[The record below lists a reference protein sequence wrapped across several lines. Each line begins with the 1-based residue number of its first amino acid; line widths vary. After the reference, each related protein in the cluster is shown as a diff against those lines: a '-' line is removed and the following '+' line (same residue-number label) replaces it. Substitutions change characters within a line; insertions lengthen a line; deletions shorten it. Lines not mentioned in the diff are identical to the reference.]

1 MATEIRFPVV
11 LDDSQ
16 AAKDLDKLVNRMD
29 KLKESIAKNE
39 SARAPIVEQLKE
51 AQDAAVEAYN
61 RVEQLKAAL
70 ATSESRAQMAPFV
83 ENVFKVEKALTPLI
97 SRVERLKKEI
107 EATDDT
113 AKKADL
119 AKQLENEEAGIKAAV
134 GVIKNLRAELKQ
146 KEIAAGLTPESDIG
160 TYLLEEQ
167 KQARIKAELAEQE
180 KIMQAKEQDAQK
192 LEAAD
197 TAILEKLAEQ
207 TAELEKAQ
215 THAGELT
222 KQIADA
228 TKGKDIKAAFAAA
241 SASLQSGTKNILKW
255 GAGITSVVILARRLR
270 TYIIEAVKSFAEND
284 PDTKASIDALS
295 NSLNTLKASWGAA
308 FAPVLNAVIPVLQ
321 TLISWLA
328 AAASAIAQ
336 FFAILSGKGTFKKA
350 VANTDKI
357 ASGMGGAADA
367 AKEARKQLMGIDELN
382 IMNDNNTGGGGGGG
396 GAGNAFEWVE
406 EAIDT
411 DSFIGRLA
419 LSFKDVFIDWDN
431 LTGEQIVEKII
442 AGLGGLA
449 GAVIGF
455 SIGGVPG
462 ALVGTLAGLTLGLVA
477 DAVLFDHDGQLSTQE
492 LMQSLLVVL
501 GYAAGGVIGF
511 SFGGV
516 KGAAIGAT
524 IGAALML
531 SLRNVTVE
539 ADAAWNAMGLL
550 EKISLVLAAIVGGVI
565 GFSVGGVAGA
575 ALGMAIGAEL
585 VIAIKNIQIQNDA
598 SAGGKDWV
606 YWFLHDICHLPS
618 DQEIVQWL
626 WDDGLVPAFGEVKT
640 LFTETLN
647 AFEPFADWFNYNVK
661 PWFDPVMWGALAAQS
676 ISELGT
682 SIAEIFNIDSIAQWF
697 NYNVKPW
704 FDPEI
709 WYMFGKN
716 SIDKLFEGLRQTWEN
731 VKAWWAKITLPE
743 FHIKKPTFRWL
754 GEFSLHPLS
763 VPYLDI
769 SWAAKGGIVDGATLV
784 GAGEAGKEAI
794 VPLERNT
801 QWIRNLALEL
811 SGMLFDEDAFTQ
823 IADKIALVPTA
834 LDRMTAQLATMTM
847 PALPAVAT
855 GSVVPPNA
863 AVTYTG
869 ITPELAEKLSNFLD
883 KFGKDGSSSPIEVY
897 PVVELDGVR
906 VSKQLHSYTKRE
918 TRMHGNALIE
928 VN

>member
-1 MATEIRFPVV
+1 MATELRFPVE
-11 LDDSQ
+11 LDDGQ
-16 AAKDLDKLVNRMD
+16 ASKELDKLVNKMS

-61 RVEQLKAAL
+61 RVEELKAAL
-70 ATSESRAQMAPFV
+70 AESEAKTSITG
-83 ENVFKVEKALTPLI
+83 N
-97 SRVERLKKEI
+97 
-107 EATDDT
+107 
-113 AKKADL
+113 AD
-119 AKQLENEEAGIKAAV
+119 
-134 GVIKNLRAELKQ
+134 
-146 KEIAAGLTPESDIG
+146 PG
-160 TYLLEEQ
+160 TYIAEIQ
-167 KQARIKAELAEQE
+167 RQAQIKAELAEQE
-180 KIMQAKEQDAQK
+180 KIMQAKEKEAQR
-192 LEAAD
+192 LEAQD
-197 TAILEKLAEQ
+197 SKILDVLAQQ
-207 TAELEKAQ
+207 TAELEQAQ
-215 THAGELT
+215 ERAGELT
-222 KQIADA
+222 KQITDA
-228 TKGKDIKAAFAAA
+228 TKGKNLKAIFESTQAAVNNGVKSLLKYGIGIRTLFALF
-241 SASLQSGTKNILKW
+241 SKLKDY
-255 GAGITSVVILARRLR
+255 TVD
-270 TYIIEAVKSFAEND
+270 AVKAYAEND
-284 PDTKASIDALS
+284 PETQAHI
-295 NSLNTLKASWGAA
+295 NSLKASLAGLQATWGAA

-367 AKEARKQLMGIDELN
+367 AKEARKQLMGIDELD
-382 IMNDNNTGGGGGGG
+382 IMNDNNAGSGGGGGG

-411 DSFIGRLA
+411 DSFIGQLA

-431 LTGEQIVEKII
+431 LTGEQIAEKII

-462 ALVGTLAGLTLGLVA
+462 AIIGTLAGLTLGLVA

-492 LMQSLLVVL
+492 LIQSLLVVL

-516 KGAAIGAT
+516 TGAAIGAT

-539 ADAAWNAMGLL
+539 ANAAWNAMGLL

-565 GFSVGGVAGA
+565 GFSVGGPAGA

-618 DQEIVQWL
+618 DQEIIQWL
-626 WDDGLVPAFGEVKT
+626 WDDGLVPAFNEIGV
-640 LFTETLN
+640 LFSQTVQDLS
-647 AFEPFADWFNYNVK
+647 D
-661 PWFDPVMWGALAAQS
+661 D
-676 ISELGT
+676 ID
-682 SIAEIFNIDSIAQWF
+682 EIVENLHS
-697 NYNVKPW
+697 
-704 FDPEI
+704 
-709 WYMFGKN
+709 
-716 SIDKLFEGLRQTWEN
+716 TWDDL
-731 VKAWWAKITLPE
+731 KKWWSSLTLPE
-743 FHIKKPTFRWL
+743 FHIKKPTLRWM

-769 SWAAKGGIVDGATLV
+769 TWAAKGGIVDGATLV

-823 IADKIALVPTA
+823 IADKISLVPTA
-834 LDRMTAQLATMTM
+834 LDRMTAQLASMTM

-883 KFGKDGSSSPIEVY
+883 RFGKDSGSSPIEVY

-918 TRMHGNALIE
+918 TRMHGKSLIE
-928 VN
+928 VD

>member
-16 AAKDLDKLVNRMD
+16 AAKDLMDLQRKIIRTRDALNKSSQTKLD
-29 KLKESIAKNE
+29 LGK
-39 SARAPIVEQLKE
+39 QLKE
-51 AQDAAVEAYN
+51 AEVNADATAAKVKALRNQLAEYRALVRNPGSDPLKNAMAVMGQKQ
-61 RVEQLKAAL
+61 VQEQL
-70 ATSESRAQMAPFV
+70 SEA
-83 ENVFKVEKALTPLI
+83 E
-97 SRVERLKKEI
+97 
-107 EATDDT
+107 
-113 AKKADL
+113 
-119 AKQLENEEAGIKAAV
+119 KQLESQTSTVADLKAKYDEVVSTIK
-134 GVIKNLRAELKQ
+134 Q
-146 KEIAAGLTPESDIG
+146 
-160 TYLLEEQ
+160 
-167 KQARIKAELAEQE
+167 
-180 KIMQAKEQDAQK
+180 
-192 LEAAD
+192 
-197 TAILEKLAEQ
+197 Q
-207 TAELEKAQ
+207 TAELKEAEREAGQLEKQ
-215 THAGELT
+215 VSMH
-222 KQIADA
+222 K
-228 TKGKDIKAAFAAA
+228 KAAMIE
-241 SASLQSGTKNILKW
+241 SAIKGATDSMKSGVKNLAKW
-255 GAGITSVVILARRLR
+255 GIGITGAVALARKLR
-270 TYIIEAVKSFAEND
+270 EYTIDAVKSFAEND

-367 AKEARKQLMGIDELN
+367 AKEARKQLMGIDELD
-382 IMNDNNTGGGGGGG
+382 IMNDNNAGSGGGGGG

-411 DSFIGRLA
+411 DSFIGQLA

-431 LTGEQIVEKII
+431 LTGEQIAEKII

-462 ALVGTLAGLTLGLVA
+462 ALIGTLAGLTLGLVA

-492 LMQSLLVVL
+492 LIQSLLVVL

-511 SFGGV
+511 SFGNV
-516 KGAAIGAT
+516 TGAAIGAT

-539 ADAAWNAMGLL
+539 ANAAWNAMGLL

-565 GFSVGGVAGA
+565 GFSVGGPAGA

-618 DQEIVQWL
+618 DQEIIQWL
-626 WDDGLVPAFGEVKT
+626 WDDGLVPAFNEIGV
-640 LFTETLN
+640 LFSQTVQDLS
-647 AFEPFADWFNYNVK
+647 D
-661 PWFDPVMWGALAAQS
+661 D
-676 ISELGT
+676 ID
-682 SIAEIFNIDSIAQWF
+682 EIVENLHS
-697 NYNVKPW
+697 
-704 FDPEI
+704 
-709 WYMFGKN
+709 
-716 SIDKLFEGLRQTWEN
+716 TWDDL
-731 VKAWWAKITLPE
+731 KKWWSSLTLPE
-743 FHIKKPTFRWL
+743 FHIKKPTLRWM

-769 SWAAKGGIVDGATLV
+769 TWAAKGGIVDGATLV

-823 IADKIALVPTA
+823 IADKISLVPTA

-869 ITPELAEKLSNFLD
+869 ITPELAEKLSSFLD
-883 KFGKDGSSSPIEVY
+883 RFGKDSGNSPIEVY

-918 TRMHGNALIE
+918 TRMHGKSLIE
-928 VN
+928 VD

>member
-16 AAKDLDKLVNRMD
+16 AAKDLMDLQRKIIRTRDALNKSSQTKLD
-29 KLKESIAKNE
+29 LGK
-39 SARAPIVEQLKE
+39 QLKE
-51 AQDAAVEAYN
+51 AEVNADATAAKVKALRNQLAEYRALVRNPGSDPLKNVMAVMGQKQ
-61 RVEQLKAAL
+61 VQEQL
-70 ATSESRAQMAPFV
+70 SEA
-83 ENVFKVEKALTPLI
+83 E
-97 SRVERLKKEI
+97 
-107 EATDDT
+107 
-113 AKKADL
+113 
-119 AKQLENEEAGIKAAV
+119 KQLESQTSTVADLKAKYDEVVSTIK
-134 GVIKNLRAELKQ
+134 Q
-146 KEIAAGLTPESDIG
+146 
-160 TYLLEEQ
+160 
-167 KQARIKAELAEQE
+167 
-180 KIMQAKEQDAQK
+180 
-192 LEAAD
+192 
-197 TAILEKLAEQ
+197 Q
-207 TAELEKAQ
+207 TAELKEAEREAGQLEKQ
-215 THAGELT
+215 VSIH
-222 KQIADA
+222 K
-228 TKGKDIKAAFAAA
+228 KAAMIE
-241 SASLQSGTKNILKW
+241 SAIKGATDSMKSGVKNLAKW
-255 GAGITSVVILARRLR
+255 GIGITGAVALARKLR
-270 TYIIEAVKSFAEND
+270 EYTIDAVKSFAEND

-367 AKEARKQLMGIDELN
+367 AKEARKQLMGIDELD
-382 IMNDNNTGGGGGGG
+382 IMNDNNAGSGGGGGG

-411 DSFIGRLA
+411 DSFIGQLA

-431 LTGEQIVEKII
+431 LTGEQIAEKII

-462 ALVGTLAGLTLGLVA
+462 ALIGTLAGLTLGLVA

-492 LMQSLLVVL
+492 LIQSLLVVL

-516 KGAAIGAT
+516 TGAAIGAT

-539 ADAAWNAMGLL
+539 ANAAWNAMGLL

-565 GFSVGGVAGA
+565 GFSVGGPAGA

-618 DQEIVQWL
+618 DQEIIQWL
-626 WDDGLVPAFGEVKT
+626 WDDGLVPAFNEIGV
-640 LFTETLN
+640 LFSQTVQDLS
-647 AFEPFADWFNYNVK
+647 D
-661 PWFDPVMWGALAAQS
+661 D
-676 ISELGT
+676 ID
-682 SIAEIFNIDSIAQWF
+682 EIVENLHS
-697 NYNVKPW
+697 
-704 FDPEI
+704 
-709 WYMFGKN
+709 
-716 SIDKLFEGLRQTWEN
+716 TWDDL
-731 VKAWWAKITLPE
+731 KKWWSSLTLPE
-743 FHIKKPTFRWL
+743 FHIKKPTLTWV

-769 SWAAKGGIVDGATLV
+769 TWAAKGGIVDGATLV

-811 SGMLFDEDAFTQ
+811 SGMLFDEDAFSR
-823 IADKIALVPTA
+823 IADKISLVPTA

-863 AVTYTG
+863 AVTYTS

-883 KFGKDGSSSPIEVY
+883 RFGKDSGSSPIEVY

-918 TRMHGNALIE
+918 TRMHGKALIE
-928 VN
+928 VD

>member
-16 AAKDLDKLVNRMD
+16 AAKDLMDLQRKIIRTRDALNKSSQTKLD
-29 KLKESIAKNE
+29 LGK
-39 SARAPIVEQLKE
+39 QLKE
-51 AQDAAVEAYN
+51 AEVNADATAAKVKALRNQLAEYRALVRNPGSDPLKNVMAVMGQKQ
-61 RVEQLKAAL
+61 VQEQL
-70 ATSESRAQMAPFV
+70 SEA
-83 ENVFKVEKALTPLI
+83 E
-97 SRVERLKKEI
+97 
-107 EATDDT
+107 
-113 AKKADL
+113 
-119 AKQLENEEAGIKAAV
+119 KQLESQTSTVADLKAKYDEV
-134 GVIKNLRAELKQ
+134 VSTITQ
-146 KEIAAGLTPESDIG
+146 
-160 TYLLEEQ
+160 
-167 KQARIKAELAEQE
+167 
-180 KIMQAKEQDAQK
+180 
-192 LEAAD
+192 
-197 TAILEKLAEQ
+197 Q
-207 TAELEKAQ
+207 TAELKEAERAAGQLEKQ
-215 THAGELT
+215 VSMH
-222 KQIADA
+222 K
-228 TKGKDIKAAFAAA
+228 KAAMIE
-241 SASLQSGTKNILKW
+241 SAIKGATDSMKSGVKNLAKW
-255 GAGITSVVILARRLR
+255 GIGITGAVALARKLR
-270 TYIIEAVKSFAEND
+270 EYTIDAVKSFAEND

-367 AKEARKQLMGIDELN
+367 AKEARKQLMGIDELD
-382 IMNDNNTGGGGGGG
+382 IMNDNNAGSGGGGGG

-411 DSFIGRLA
+411 DSFIGQLA

-431 LTGEQIVEKII
+431 LTGEQIAEKII

-462 ALVGTLAGLTLGLVA
+462 ALIGTLAGLTLGLVA

-492 LMQSLLVVL
+492 LIQSLLVVL

-516 KGAAIGAT
+516 TGAAIGAT

-539 ADAAWNAMGLL
+539 ANAAWNAMGLL

-565 GFSVGGVAGA
+565 GFSVGGPAGA

-618 DQEIVQWL
+618 DQEIIQWL
-626 WDDGLVPAFGEVKT
+626 WDDGLVPAFNEIGV
-640 LFTETLN
+640 LFSQTVQDLS
-647 AFEPFADWFNYNVK
+647 D
-661 PWFDPVMWGALAAQS
+661 D
-676 ISELGT
+676 ID
-682 SIAEIFNIDSIAQWF
+682 EIVENLHS
-697 NYNVKPW
+697 
-704 FDPEI
+704 
-709 WYMFGKN
+709 
-716 SIDKLFEGLRQTWEN
+716 TWDDL
-731 VKAWWAKITLPE
+731 KKWWSSLTLPE
-743 FHIKKPTFRWL
+743 FHIKKPTLRWM

-769 SWAAKGGIVDGATLV
+769 TWAAKGGIVDGATLV

-823 IADKIALVPTA
+823 IADKISLVPTA
-834 LDRMTAQLATMTM
+834 LDRMTAQLASMTM

-883 KFGKDGSSSPIEVY
+883 RFGKDSGSSPIEVY

-918 TRMHGNALIE
+918 TRMHGKALIE
-928 VN
+928 VD